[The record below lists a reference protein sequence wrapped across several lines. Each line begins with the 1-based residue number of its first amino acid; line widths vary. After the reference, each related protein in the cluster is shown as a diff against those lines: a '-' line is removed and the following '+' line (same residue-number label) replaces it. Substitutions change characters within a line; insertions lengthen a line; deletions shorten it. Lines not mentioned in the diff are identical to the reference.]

1 MTGTD
6 YWAFDLM
13 SCNMFYVDS
22 VSYKIFIETIGPF
35 STKLLVIPD
44 SLTMDQ
50 DDFILGGAYATGNPS
65 NWSKCSATINLIN
78 AIYM

>member
-6 YWAFDLM
+6 YTKDCLAFDDDLM

-35 STKLLVIPD
+35 STKLLVIPWIKMIL
-44 SLTMDQ
+44 SWAEHMPLAIPLIDQ
-50 DDFILGGAYATGNPS
+50 NVQQP
-65 NWSKCSATINLIN
+65 LI
-78 AIYM
+78 